1 MELEVLYLDNH
12 LLVVR
17 KPAGVLAQADQT
29 GDISLLEQ
37 GKAFLKA
44 QFNKPGEVFLGLVHR
59 LDRPASGVVVF
70 ARTSKAASRLS
81 AQFRTR
87 QIEKKYWALVEG
99 QTPERG
105 HLVHHLARRQSRSRV
120 VAPPD
125 GQRAELSYVR
135 RKYAD
140 GASWVEID
148 LETGR
153 HHQIRVQFSQ
163 IGHPLLGDFKYGA
176 QKPFPN
182 RALALHARALTVMH
196 PTTQEHMTFIA
207 EPEPFWPEAFK
218 TVASQ
223 NL

>member
-1 MELEVLYLDNH
+1 MELDVLHLDNH

-17 KPAGVLAQADQT
+17 KSAGTLIQADQT

-44 QFNKPGEVFLGLVHR
+44 QFKKPGEVFLGLVHR

-105 HLVHHLARRQSRSRV
+105 HLVHHIKRRQSRSRV
-120 VAPPD
+120 VEPPD
-125 GQRAELSYVR
+125 GQRAELSYLR
-135 RKYAD
+135 RRYAD
-140 GASWVEID
+140 GISWVEID

-153 HHQIRVQFSQ
+153 HHQIRVQFSH

-182 RALALHARALTVMH
+182 RALALHARALTLTH
-196 PTTQEHMTFIA
+196 PTTQERMTFVA
-207 EPEPFWPEAFK
+207 EPEPFWPRAFSESGK
-218 TVASQ
+218 R
-223 NL
+223 